1 MKRETVDS
9 LQALTALVEKEG
21 AKVGRI
27 IILFLASY
35 DESGKSWCSDCRDAE
50 PVVYSVL
57 HEFAET
63 DAGKDSLFVTA
74 FVGQKPEWKTP
85 TSPFRAAPFHVKAV
99 PTLLLA
105 GGEDRLEEAQLLHP
119 DKIKDLITL

>member
-1 MKRETVDS
+1 MDS
-9 LQALTALVEKEG
+9 LEALTSLVEKEG
-21 AKVGRI
+21 ETVGRI

-35 DESGKSWCSDCRDAE
+35 DESGSSWCEDCRNAE

-57 HEFAET
+57 EEFAET

-74 FVGQKPEWKTP
+74 FVGQRPEWKTP

-99 PTLLLA
+99 PTLLLVN
-105 GGEDRLEEAQLLHP
+105 GEDRLEEAQLLHP